1 MLKLFQ
7 KDNVGDRSSK
17 DFKIESLVSFLESSD
32 EKYLECLEFLLE
44 MDDDEGDLKK
54 VECK

>member
-7 KDNVGDRSSK
+7 KDSVGDRSSK